1 MIEKLNFRQFG
12 SGKDIIILHGLLGS
26 LDNRISDAHK
36 LATNYKVTILDLPNH
51 GKSYHSDL
59 FSYKDI
65 ADSLNNFIKDTDM
78 AEMSLEEIISKS
90 STDKSMI
97 GIFNN
102 ASQHWNHN
110 LFWKCM
116 KPNGGGSIPPNLEK
130 RLISDFGS
138 IEEFKNKFKEAGVNQ
153 FGSGWCWLS
162 IDNGKLVVSKTA
174 NAANPLIENM
184 KPILGCDVWEHS
196 YYIDYRNARPK
207 YLEAWFDNL
216 INWEYV
222 NELFESAT

>member
-1 MIEKLNFRQFG
+1 MAFELPKLDYAN
-12 SGKDIIILHGLLGS
+12 SALSPIMS
-26 LDNRISDAHK
+26 EE
-36 LATNYKVTILDLPNH
+36 TLDLHH
-51 GKSYHSDL
+51 GKHHQTY
-59 FSYKDI
+59 I
-65 ADSLNNFIKDTDM
+65 TNLNNFIKDTDM
-78 AEMSLEEIISKS
+78 ADKSLEEIIVDSSK
-90 STDKSMI
+90 DKTKA

-116 KPNGGGSIPPNLEK
+116 KPNGGGKIPPKLEK
-130 RLISDFGS
+130 RIVDDLGSVEQFKKDF
-138 IEEFKNKFKEAGVNQ
+138 IQAGTTQ

-162 IDNGKLVVSKTA
+162 ISNGKLVVTKTA

-196 YYIDYRNARPK
+196 YYIDYKNRRPE
-207 YLEAWFDNL
+207 YLNNFVEKL

-222 NELFESAT
+222 ESLLD

>member
-1 MIEKLNFRQFG
+1 MTHSLPKLDYANE
-12 SGKDIIILHGLLGS
+12 
-26 LDNRISDAHK
+26 A
-36 LATNYKVTILDLPNH
+36 LAPIMSAETLDLHH
-51 GKSYHSDL
+51 GKHHQTY
-59 FSYKDI
+59 I
-65 ADSLNNFIKDTDM
+65 TNLNNFIKDTNM
-78 AEMSLEEIISKS
+78 ANMSLEEIISES
-90 STDKSMI
+90 SKDKSKA

-116 KPNGGGSIPPNLEK
+116 EPNGGGQLPPRLEK
-130 RLISDFGS
+130 RIVSDFGS
-138 IEEFKNKFKEAGVNQ
+138 VDQFKQDFKQAGITQ

-162 IDNGKLVVSKTA
+162 INDGKLVVTKTA

-196 YYIDYRNARPK
+196 YYIDYRNRRPE
-207 YLEAWFDNL
+207 YLDKFIENL

-222 NELFESAT
+222 DSLLD